1 MYLVAGNF
9 GRNTDFYLAA
19 TEKDTNA
26 GKIKTFIFLTC
37 IGQNG
42 KENYEILPSN
52 LVMKW
57 N

>member
-42 KENYEILPSN
+42 KKNYEILPLN
-52 LVMKW
+52 LVMK
-57 N
+57 